1 MAHLKL
7 LTPETPLHDACLRLG
22 KVYSE
27 VGATKRL
34 PLYRWT
40 QISNDAAVLAEH
52 VRRRHHENDAL
63 ERIAKLLARLLE
75 FVGYGLTPGEPINFE
90 HEHKLLAYDL
100 LRGCLRRQSAKHL
113 RLPNAPKTE
122 SLSKWVIL
130 KYPHAC
136 SKCGETEC
144 HCVVTPW
151 IFEERRENP
160 GPYLKFPKSV
170 EAKQKRLEKEEWKDL
185 TLIGLFEFFH
195 AIYRNTLYQ
204 QEPWKIAFHLSEEL
218 GEAAIELTRLQTLCV
233 IDNQTLGNELETIR
247 GKVQEKVDDEIGK
260 LRSSKRIKQKD
271 RLQIEEKWTK
281 ALKTSLNDL
290 DDAATT
296 SQDWLSEQWG
306 LKERDKSKVR
316 DLALRLYFAEIITN
330 KLKGE
335 LADVTSWLVA
345 VSYAIQPDKAP
356 NGELALGP
364 KAVLTTLEI
373 GYRREAENS
382 KSLAC
387 IWCKQAPC
395 SNGCLIR
402 NSMIDEL
409 MQEVIKF

>member
-7 LTPETPLHDACLRLG
+7 LTPETPLHDACCRLA
-22 KVYSE
+22 KVYSGVE
-27 VGATKRL
+27 ATKRY

-52 VRRRHHENDAL
+52 VRRRHQETDAL
-63 ERIAKLLARLLE
+63 ERIAKLLGRFLE
-75 FVGYGLTPGEPINFE
+75 FVGYGLTSGKPITFV
-90 HEHKLLAYDL
+90 HENKLLAYDL
-100 LRGCLRRQSAKHL
+100 LRGCLARQSSKHL
-113 RLPNAPKTE
+113 RNAPKTE
-122 SLSKWVIL
+122 SLSKWVIV
-130 KYPHAC
+130 KYPYAC
-136 SKCGETEC
+136 SKCGETQC

-170 EAKQKRLEKEEWKDL
+170 EAKQKRLKKEEWQDL
-185 TLIGLFEFFH
+185 TLVGLFEFFH

-233 IDNQTLGNELETIR
+233 IDNKTLGDELKTIR
-247 GKVQEKVDDEIGK
+247 EKVQVKVDDEIEK
-260 LRSSKRIKQKD
+260 LKTSKHIKQKD
-271 RLQIEEKWTK
+271 RLDIEQKWKKTLK
-281 ALKTSLNDL
+281 ASFNGLEA
-290 DDAATT
+290 AATA
-296 SQDWLSEQWG
+296 SQDWLSEEWG
-306 LKERDKSKVR
+306 LNERDKSKAR

-345 VSYAIQPDKAP
+345 LSYAIRPAKGQT
-356 NGELALGP
+356 GELALGP
-364 KAVLTTLEI
+364 KAVLTTLED
-373 GYRREAENS
+373 GYSKKAE
-382 KSLAC
+382 KSRSIAC
-387 IWCKQAPC
+387 IWCNEEPC
-395 SNGCLIR
+395 TNGCLIR
-402 NSMIDEL
+402 NSMSDEL